1 MQIQNRVFLLFS
13 LFFFLLVFQSCEE
26 SNKKITKD
34 TQIKLVWSDEFD
46 YEGLPNP
53 DKWSY
58 DVGDG
63 CPDICGWG
71 NNELEYYKANSL
83 KNSRVGN
90 GVLTIEA
97 HKEGFKNKSF
107 TSARLVSKHKGEWVH
122 GKIEVRA
129 KTASGLGTWS
139 AVWMLP
145 TNNEYGIWPKSGEID
160 IMEHVGYNPDTVFGT
175 VHTSAYNHITGTQV
189 GGKVYIPDVDEEF
202 HIYSIEWSAD
212 KIDFFIDNKKYFT
225 FNNENKTFAEYPFD
239 QTFHLIMNLAVGG
252 NWGGRMGVDDSL
264 FPQKMQVDYVRV
276 YGLNHKTKSELL
288 TKK

>member
-1 MQIQNRVFLLFS
+1 
-13 LFFFLLVFQSCEE
+13 
-26 SNKKITKD
+26 
-34 TQIKLVWSDEFD
+34 
-46 YEGLPNP
+46 
-53 DKWSY
+53 
-58 DVGDG
+58 
-63 CPDICGWG
+63 
-71 NNELEYYKANSL
+71 
-83 KNSRVGN
+83 
-90 GVLTIEA
+90 
-97 HKEGFKNKSF
+97 
-107 TSARLVSKHKGEWVH
+107 
-122 GKIEVRA
+122 
-129 KTASGLGTWS
+129 
-139 AVWMLP
+139 MLP

>member
-13 LFFFLLVFQSCEE
+13 LFFFLLVFQNCEE

-34 TQIKLVWSDEFD
+34 TQIELVWSDEFD

-83 KNSRVGN
+83 KNSRVEN

-107 TSARLVSKHKGEWVH
+107 TSASRCK
-122 GKIEVRA
+122 
-129 KTASGLGTWS
+129 
-139 AVWMLP
+139 
-145 TNNEYGIWPKSGEID
+145 
-160 IMEHVGYNPDTVFGT
+160 
-175 VHTSAYNHITGTQV
+175 
-189 GGKVYIPDVDEEF
+189 
-202 HIYSIEWSAD
+202 
-212 KIDFFIDNKKYFT
+212 
-225 FNNENKTFAEYPFD
+225 
-239 QTFHLIMNLAVGG
+239 
-252 NWGGRMGVDDSL
+252 
-264 FPQKMQVDYVRV
+264 
-276 YGLNHKTKSELL
+276 
-288 TKK
+288 

>member
-13 LFFFLLVFQSCEE
+13 LFFFLLVFQNCEE

-34 TQIKLVWSDEFD
+34 TQIELVWSDEFD

-83 KNSRVGN
+83 KNSRVEN

-145 TNNEYGIWPKSGEID
+145 TNNEYGIWPKS
-160 IMEHVGYNPDTVFGT
+160 
-175 VHTSAYNHITGTQV
+175 
-189 GGKVYIPDVDEEF
+189 
-202 HIYSIEWSAD
+202 
-212 KIDFFIDNKKYFT
+212 
-225 FNNENKTFAEYPFD
+225 
-239 QTFHLIMNLAVGG
+239 
-252 NWGGRMGVDDSL
+252 
-264 FPQKMQVDYVRV
+264 
-276 YGLNHKTKSELL
+276 
-288 TKK
+288 